1 MKYIIMCGG
10 PHVIYSNNPRPLRVM
25 FGETLVERT
34 IRLLRKHGVQDIAIS
49 SNDERFEGLGV
60 PVLHHTNC
68 SGEEYHWLHCFY
80 PTKYPVCYLMGDVFY
95 SPAAIRTIVSKH
107 TSDVEFF
114 GSAPPY
120 SGHYIKPHSEPFA
133 FKVVDTERFWK
144 CIREALD
151 LESKHFFYRGAA
163 ISWELWQVLRGT
175 PINEIIVNYNVIN
188 DFTVDVDNDEQA
200 KALEREIRLICI

>member
-10 PHVIYSNNPRPLRVM
+10 LRQKNPRQLRVM

-34 IRLLRKHGVQDIAIS
+34 IRLLRKNGVEDIAIS

-60 PVLHHTNC
+60 PVLHHENC
-68 SGEEYHWLHCFY
+68 LHWLHCFY
-80 PTKYPVCYLMGDVFY
+80 PTTYPVCYMYGDVFY
-95 SPAAIRTIVSKH
+95 SPAAIRTIVSKQ

-114 GSAPPY
+114 ASAPPF
-120 SGHYIKPHSEPFA
+120 SGHYIKPHAEPFA

-144 CIREALD
+144 CIRSALY
-151 LESKHFFYRGAA
+151 LESKHFFHRGKAV
-163 ISWELWQVLRGT
+163 SWELWQVLRGT

-200 KALEREIRLICI
+200 RALEREIRLICL